1 MTLRVV
7 GDGEPEKNKGGRP
20 SGEFDPWDTERGQSY
35 SLDSFYTRSTNKH
48 DHSAEGKFRL
58 PPHIQ
63 AAVAQI
69 VDSKQFPQ
77 LRSIQDF
84 YRDSVIHRLHHLNE
98 TIQDGRLE
106 KQLSL
111 EMRACRVAE
120 KQKEVEE
127 LKQTVDNHTNN
138 LELALSMRDSEAI
151 SDSLA
156 LLEDDLPNIRNPYR
170 AMLKE
175 LARKFRNELKNLPVV
190 EDDDDA

>member
-7 GDGEPEKNKGGRP
+7 GDSNEPPKSGRP
-20 SGEFDPWDTERGQSY
+20 SGEFDPWDTEKGQSY
-35 SLDSFYTRSTNKH
+35 SLDRFYTRSTNKH

-63 AAVAQI
+63 SAIAQI
-69 VDSKQFPQ
+69 VDSKQFPH

-84 YRDSVIHRLHHLNE
+84 YRDSVIHRLHYLNQL
-98 TIQDGRLE
+98 IQDGRLE

-111 EMRACRVAE
+111 EMRACRVDE
-120 KQKEVEE
+120 MRREVED
-127 LKQTVDNHTNN
+127 LKSVVDRHMQN
-138 LELALSMRDSEAI
+138 LELAGSMKDAQAI

-156 LLEDDLPNIRNPYR
+156 LLEDDLPSVREPYR

-175 LARKFRNELKNLPVV
+175 LARKFRQELKDMPKRG
-190 EDDDDA
+190 DDDA